1 MDKKSIKGTK
11 TEHNLLASFSGESQA
26 RSRYTLFAKKAR
38 EEGYEQIAR
47 IFLITAEQ
55 ELSHAELFFSRLEG
69 GVVTINAG
77 YPAGMVADTM
87 TNLREA
93 AAGEREEWSDLY
105 SSFASTAEEEGF
117 KDIAALFKM
126 VAKVEIE
133 HEQRYLRLL
142 ERLTN
147 GQEFSG
153 EEEEEWQRMHC
164 GYVHK
169 GKSAPK
175 RCPVCGKEQGY
186 FERKAE
192 NY

>member
-1 MDKKSIKGTK
+1 MEKTSIKGTK
-11 TEHNLLASFSGESQA
+11 TEHNLLASFAGESQA

-38 EEGYEQIAR
+38 EEGYEQIAK

-69 GVVTINAG
+69 GVVEINAG
-77 YPAGMVADTM
+77 YPAGVVADTM

-105 SSFASTAEEEGF
+105 ASFATTAEEEGF
-117 KDIAALFKM
+117 KDIAAIFKM

-147 GQEFSG
+147 GQEFSS
-153 EEEEEWQRMHC
+153 ETEEEWQCMHC

>member
-1 MDKKSIKGTK
+1 MHLPNETSVT
-11 TEHNLLASFSGESQA
+11 
-26 RSRYTLFAKKAR
+26 TLNAVTVNVWLWLEIILNKPR
-38 EEGYEQIAR
+38 RLVQIA
-47 IFLITAEQ
+47 
-55 ELSHAELFFSRLEG
+55 
-69 GVVTINAG
+69 AG
-77 YPAGMVADTM
+77 YPAGVVADTM

-105 SSFASTAEEEGF
+105 ASFAGTAEEEGF
-117 KDIAALFKM
+117 PDIAALFKM
-126 VAKVEIE
+126 VAKVEIQ

-153 EEEEEWQRMHC
+153 EEEEEWQCMHC

-186 FERKAE
+186 FERKAD